1 MTSFKMLSSIH
12 SCTVVQ
18 EGEENVKR
26 GGKQYPVVG
35 IQILFRPFLESRGF
49 GVSRRWLQFGSV
61 YIKPRG
67 PWSFQQGG
75 LILRAVTAGL
85 CIREPLRPRY
95 RNFILQSGLCGL
107 CIPVGTALSI
117 NMEIITVSRV
127 MLLTTT
133 TKDCGWICKYT
144 LCLFVL
150 LRPVGQFGKL
160 SYSWLKVI
168 RTSTHTWP
176 WGPKIVTAHGV
187 LVVYQ
192 WLRCQIWQRLN
203 RTRVWFSIGSV
214 RQWMHTVGWWDCGG
228 STLKHHL

>member
-1 MTSFKMLSSIH
+1 MTSFKMLSRIR

-35 IQILFRPFLESRGF
+35 IQILSRPLLESRGYSSEVRASNP
-49 GVSRRWLQFGSV
+49 GVHNLFNKAGWYWERSQLVSASESRWGHHTEAQR
-61 YIKPRG
+61 
-67 PWSFQQGG
+67 
-75 LILRAVTAGL
+75 
-85 CIREPLRPRY
+85 
-95 RNFILQSGLCGL
+95 RNFILQSCLCGF

-117 NMEIITVSRV
+117 NMEIITVSTV

-133 TKDCGWICKYT
+133 TKGCGWICKYT

-168 RTSTHTWP
+168 RTSTYTWP

-187 LVVYQ
+187 IVLYH

-214 RQWMHTVGWWDCGG
+214 RQWGGGTVVDQ
-228 STLKHHL
+228 L